1 VRAGNTATGRN
12 AFVDVLSFP
21 SSGGSTSSD
30 ADNDGEPDSTDNCPN
45 VYNPNQNDGD
55 GVGNACEDG
64 STTPPPS
71 SDWPASDCE
80 NHIERGEDI
89 DNTINGDR
97 PDTATT
103 FCVDAGEYP
112 VSTQVTLKAGDKL
125 KGEPGPRPTSVGPA
139 LVPAPV
145 VKLVGSGS
153 DNLLRADGN
162 DISISWVDLTGA
174 GGTGNGTGAIAAGSA
189 GSDFVVEYSRI
200 HDNASLGIS
209 NMNGTVRF
217 SEFFKNSTAPSSLG
231 FNGSAVK
238 GITGRTTMT
247 SRCPTRCFWVHDSV
261 VVNSGRA
268 GIRYENS
275 PNEALFEN
283 NEIHGNGRTEWRG
296 GIDIRDSKNAWVGPD
311 NNFGRATVAGVNYPV
326 NGNRIGVRATDS
338 GRSDRVDLS
347 NVDVVDNNFCLT
359 DSNMNRDRIV
369 PWPCAGQ
376 VTCSL
381 NTNVGTR

>member
-89 DNTINGDR
+89 DNAINGDL

-103 FCVDAGEYP
+103 SCVDAGEYP
-112 VSTQVTLKAGDKL
+112 VSTQATLKAGDKL
-125 KGEPGPRPTSVGPA
+125 KGEPGPPPTSVGPA

-145 VKLVGSGS
+145 IKLVGSGS

-174 GGTGNGTGAIAAGSA
+174 SGTGNGTGAIAAGSA

-247 SRCPTRCFWVHDSV
+247 SRCPTRCFWVQTAWWSTVAALVSV
-261 VVNSGRA
+261 T
-268 GIRYENS
+268 
-275 PNEALFEN
+275 
-283 NEIHGNGRTEWRG
+283 RTARTKPCS
-296 GIDIRDSKNAWVGPD
+296 RTTK
-311 NNFGRATVAGVNYPV
+311 FTATVGLNGVV
-326 NGNRIGVRATDS
+326 ASTFATRKTP
-338 GRSDRVDLS
+338 G
-347 NVDVVDNNFCLT
+347 
-359 DSNMNRDRIV
+359 
-369 PWPCAGQ
+369 
-376 VTCSL
+376 
-381 NTNVGTR
+381 